1 MPAMDARHR
10 PKKTRPIPK
19 HAPKGAVEH
28 HAKLKAE
35 RRRVTGAAGDR
46 PATPPAKADLR
57 GGQQPKPDAPI
68 G

>member
-35 RRRVTGAAGDR
+35 RRRVNGAAGDR
-46 PATPPAKADLR
+46 PTPQARAEIR
-57 GGQQPKPDAPI
+57 GRQQSKPDAPT